1 MSESRINPKEK
12 MVGVLVPVFALRR
25 EGDLG
30 IGDTLAM
37 REALDFCGRN
47 NLAVLQV
54 LPINETGGDNS
65 PYNALSSLALDPVL
79 LDVSPEA
86 VPGLTADSYS
96 VHVTPAVVQSVDG
109 SSVEYS
115 KVKPLKLR
123 LLRAAY
129 DNFRQSEIAA
139 GSKSAEEFRDFKAQH
154 ATWLQ
159 PYSLFRL
166 LVDEYQGNAR
176 WPYWRAQHQLLSTA
190 EKWFDELSD
199 EAIKQTRDFYAFVQW
214 VAFRQWDGVRAHADR
229 LGIALMGD
237 LPFGIS
243 RYSADVWAERQL
255 FDLAWS
261 GGAPPEPYFQDSEF
275 VVKWGQNWGI
285 PLYKWE
291 AHRQEDF
298 GWWRKR
304 VGLITQVFHYFRIDH
319 VLGFFR
325 IYAFPWI
332 PERNDEFVKLNRGQA
347 VEKTGGLLPQFIPR
361 NDYPKELGEKNSREG
376 EALLV
381 MIQEAAGESGVVA
394 EDLGTVP
401 WYVRPMLRQLGIPG
415 FAIPIFERD
424 EKTKEFKPKEELHE
438 LILSNYAT
446 HDLAPLVCFYE
457 ELVRRWHVPDGHEA
471 WLDVQRLMRF
481 LGLDDVN
488 PPTQFTPQ
496 LHEAFMKALLET
508 KCWLAMFMIT
518 DILGTSER
526 YNEPGSASKSNWS
539 RRMDCSLVECEKSP
553 HYAEKIRLL
562 SELVK
567 KTGRLPR
574 VPSMG
579 TIPSNK

>member
-1 MSESRINPKEK
+1 MSVINPKER

-30 IGDTLAM
+30 IGDTTAM
-37 REALDFCGRN
+37 REALEFCARN

-79 LDVSPEA
+79 LDVSPGA
-86 VPGLTADSYS
+86 VPGLSEDSYKS
-96 VHVTPAVVQSVDG
+96 HVTPDAVQSLSGDSVD
-109 SSVEYS
+109 YAQ
-115 KVKPLKLR
+115 VKPLKLR

-129 DNFRQSEIAA
+129 DNFRVSEIAA
-139 GSKSAEEFRDFKAQH
+139 GSKAAQEFDEFKARH

-159 PYSLFRL
+159 PYTLFRL
-166 LVDEYQGNAR
+166 LVDEYQGNAC
-176 WPYWRAQHQLLSTA
+176 WPYWQAQHQLLSTA
-190 EKWFDELSD
+190 EKWFDEQGSQDL
-199 EAIKQTRDFYAFVQW
+199 QHHRDFYAFVQW
-214 VAFRQWDGVRAHADR
+214 VAFKQWDAVRAHADR

-243 RYSADVWAERQL
+243 RYSADVWAEREL
-255 FDLAWS
+255 FDLKWS

-285 PLYKWE
+285 PLYKWD
-291 AHRQEDF
+291 AHRKEDF
-298 GWWRKR
+298 AWWRKR

-332 PERNDEFVKLNRGQA
+332 PERNDEFVKLTKEQA
-347 VEKTGGLLPQFIPR
+347 VEKTGGLVPQFIPR
-361 NDYPKELGEKNSREG
+361 DDYPKELGEKNSKEG
-376 EALLV
+376 EALLR
-381 MIQEAAGESGVVA
+381 MIQKAAGESGVVA

-424 EKTKEFKPKEELHE
+424 EKTREFKPKEELHP
-438 LILSNYAT
+438 LSLATYAT
-446 HDLAPLVCFYE
+446 HDLAPLVGFYDD
-457 ELVRRWHVPDGHEA
+457 LVKRWHGENGHEA

-488 PPTQFTPQ
+488 PPTQFTPE
-496 LHEAFMKALLET
+496 LHAAFMKTLLET

-526 YNEPGSASKSNWS
+526 YNEPGSASASNWS
-539 RRMDCSLVECEKSP
+539 RRMECSLVECERRAD
-553 HYAEKIRLL
+553 YAEKVHLL
-562 SELVK
+562 SELVR

-574 VPSMG
+574 VPSLG